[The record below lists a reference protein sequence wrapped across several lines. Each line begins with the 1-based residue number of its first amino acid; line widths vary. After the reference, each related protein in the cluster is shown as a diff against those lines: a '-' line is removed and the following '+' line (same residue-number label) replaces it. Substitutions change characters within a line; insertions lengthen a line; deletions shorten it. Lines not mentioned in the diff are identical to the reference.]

1 MFAFYVNGSVENI
14 LKVIKDT
21 LEKINY
27 HNVVIFD
34 NYANL
39 TAFDTYEILK
49 LKSTITIFNTVI
61 EEIYVVW
68 FEDFIGNIET
78 LQLSY
83 DFMISNFNDYYFI
96 FDIFIFYIYK

>member
-21 LEKINY
+21 LEKIND

-83 DFMISNFNDYYFI
+83 DFMISNFKDYYFI